1 MRTRVR
7 RVIHAHLSQPLTA
20 YLVSVM
26 INYDAL
32 TDRRPP
38 VAGERCSDQGPAR
51 QSSDN
56 RLFGEAMDM
65 KIKAAGLAG
74 STPTGQVGRH
84 YRTQLKV
91 KDGIPPYQW
100 EIAGPNEL
108 PSGLT
113 LDVDTGTIYGIPSQ
127 EGNFRLTVIATDKE
141 RATAQRVIHLS
152 IWPERPDPGDLD
164 KRMF

>member
-1 MRTRVR
+1 
-7 RVIHAHLSQPLTA
+7 
-20 YLVSVM
+20 
-26 INYDAL
+26 
-32 TDRRPP
+32 
-38 VAGERCSDQGPAR
+38 
-51 QSSDN
+51 
-56 RLFGEAMDM
+56 MDM

-100 EIAGPNEL
+100 ELVGPNAL
-108 PSGLT
+108 PSGLF
-113 LDVDTGTIYGIPSQ
+113 LDVHTGTITGIPSQ
-127 EGNFRLTVIATDKE
+127 EGNFRLTVLVTDKE

-152 IWPERPDPGDLD
+152 IWPERPNPGELV